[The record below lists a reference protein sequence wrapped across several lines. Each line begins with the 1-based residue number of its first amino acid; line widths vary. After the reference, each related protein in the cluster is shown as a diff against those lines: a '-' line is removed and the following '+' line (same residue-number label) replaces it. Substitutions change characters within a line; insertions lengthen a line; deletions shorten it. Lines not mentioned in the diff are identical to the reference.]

1 MSVDWGEVRAQFP
14 ALANWTYL
22 NTATYGQLPRRATER
37 VAKHFA
43 HRDEVACWD
52 FVTWF
57 DDMDRV
63 RDLVAR
69 LIHCERDDI
78 AFVQNASTALGL
90 LIAGLDWRP
99 GDRVVTLADE
109 FPNNIY
115 APSVLERRGIEFVE
129 VPWQEFYE
137 SINER
142 TRLVAISSANY
153 VTGFVPPLEEIS
165 AYLRQRGVLLY
176 VDGTQSVGAL
186 RFDVQ
191 RVQPDMLAVHG
202 YKWLISPD
210 GAAFTYVAPALRAR
224 LDPAV
229 VGWRSHRDW
238 RNVDNLHHGTPE
250 FAESAEKYE
259 GGILPFSVLY
269 AMGGSLE
276 LILEIGPEVIEKR
289 VLELAG
295 QVREIA
301 RGLGGEPVSLN
312 SPIVSVRF
320 DGRDPSPLA
329 RELKEKRVLVAARH
343 GLLRISTHF
352 YNNDEDLERLRE
364 ALTELL

>member
-63 RDLVAR
+63 RDLAGR
-69 LIHCERDDI
+69 LIHCERADI

-90 LIAGLDWRP
+90 LIAGLDWKQ
-99 GDRVVTLADE
+99 GDRVVTLAGE

-115 APSVLERRGIEFVE
+115 APSVLGRRGIEFVE

-295 QVREIA
+295 QVR
-301 RGLGGEPVSLN
+301 
-312 SPIVSVRF
+312 
-320 DGRDPSPLA
+320 
-329 RELKEKRVLVAARH
+329 
-343 GLLRISTHF
+343 
-352 YNNDEDLERLRE
+352 
-364 ALTELL
+364 